1 MINPLAYKEAI
12 LIRRIE
18 ETFLELYSEGSLNGT
33 VHTCIGQEFSAVAFA
48 GALQEKY
55 DDFIFSNHRCHGH
68 YISFTKDVEGLIAEL
83 LGKASG
89 TCGGVGSSQHLHKA
103 NFFSNGVQG
112 GIVPVAAGL
121 ALANK
126 LKMSNAIGIV
136 FIGDGTLG
144 EGVVYESLNMI
155 SKWALP
161 LLVVLENTCYA
172 QTTAQNDTL
181 AGEIAARAEA
191 FGLPTRRSD
200 TWHLQELFDEAS
212 LSIDEVRRTRAPVF
226 HIVDTYRLAPHSKGD
241 DYREA
246 EEVAHYRS
254 IDPIV
259 QLEVEDP
266 ALYSEFYD
274 SANEIISNILDAKRT
289 DRELTIAEYMPKQ
302 DVQSVV
308 DWQPIE
314 AIHERQVEL
323 LNNFFFECL
332 GSDDRTILLGEDIES
347 PYGGAFKVYR
357 DLSDVYPGQVITTPI
372 SELGIS
378 GVANGLALAG
388 MRPYVEFMFGDFI
401 TLGFDQLVNH
411 AAKFYHMYNKQISC
425 PVVFRTPMGGGR
437 GYGPTHSQTL
447 DKHLLGIDNIR
458 VVALNTFVD
467 PRELYVRVHEEDH
480 PVVVIENKLDYGRRI
495 GVDRKDG
502 FKYLSS
508 GETYPIVRIS
518 PTRSMPDVTI
528 VTYGGI
534 ANVVNEC
541 IEELFMNN
549 ELKAE
554 VFILSQIHPLD
565 IKEIAESLYKTGYLF
580 TVEEGSLAGGVGS
593 EIVATLSETVATP
606 FVAHRIGGLEVPVPS
621 ARGLENQV
629 IPSSDRI
636 RKTIVSV
643 VG

>member
-1 MINPLAYKEAI
+1 VINRLAYKEAI

-89 TCGGVGSSQHLHKA
+89 TCGGVGSSQHLHKT

-112 GIVPVAAGL
+112 GIIPVAAGL

-155 SKWALP
+155 SKWTLP
-161 LLVVLENTCYA
+161 LLVVLENNCYA

-191 FGLPTRRSD
+191 FGLPTKRSD

-302 DVQSVV
+302 EVQSVV

-388 MRPYVEFMFGDFI
+388 MRPYVEFMFGDFV

-467 PRELYVRVHEEDH
+467 PRELYGRVHEEEH

-495 GVDRKDG
+495 GVDRKAG

-518 PTRSMPDVTI
+518 PNRSMPDVTI

-565 IKEIAESLYKTGYLF
+565 IKEIADSLYNTGYLF
-580 TVEEGSLAGGVGS
+580 TVEEGSLAGGVGA

-636 RKTIVSV
+636 LKTIVSV

>member
-48 GALQEKY
+48 GALQENY
-55 DDFIFSNHRCHGH
+55 DDFVFSNHRCHGH
-68 YISFTKDVEGLIAEL
+68 YISFTKDIEGLIAEL

-161 LLVVLENTCYA
+161 LLVVLENNCYA
-172 QTTAQNDTL
+172 QTTAQTDTL

-191 FGLPTRRSD
+191 FGLPTKRSD
-200 TWHLQELFDEAS
+200 TWHLPELFDEAS
-212 LSIDEVRRTRAPVF
+212 LSINEVRRTRAPVF

-241 DYREA
+241 DYREE

-289 DRELTIAEYMPKQ
+289 DRELTIAEYVPKQ
-302 DVQSVV
+302 EVQSVV
-308 DWQPIE
+308 EWQPIE

-332 GSDDRTILLGEDIES
+332 ESDDRTILLGEDIES

-357 DLSDVYPGQVITTPI
+357 GLSDVYPEQVITTPI

-401 TLGFDQLVNH
+401 TLGFDQIVNH

-502 FKYLSS
+502 FNYLSS

-518 PTRSMPDVTI
+518 PNRSMPDVTI

-565 IKEIAESLYKTGYLF
+565 VKEIAESLYNTGYLF

-593 EIVATLSETVATP
+593 EIVATLSEMVATP

-636 RKTIVSV
+636 LKTIVSV
-643 VG
+643 FG